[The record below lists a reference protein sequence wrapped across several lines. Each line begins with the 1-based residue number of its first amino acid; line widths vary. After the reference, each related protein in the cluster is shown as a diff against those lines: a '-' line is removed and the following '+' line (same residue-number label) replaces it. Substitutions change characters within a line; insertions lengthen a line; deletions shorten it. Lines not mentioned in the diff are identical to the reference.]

1 MNFNTDMLVCIALGQ
16 RNSGGYSVSV
26 QKVQKADPG
35 TITVSYV
42 EKRPNP
48 RMRVTMAITSPYVI
62 VKMKQRPETIAF
74 SGEIMETQGFVDP
87 FEPSDN
93 YGTSDRVQWG
103 LYLTGT
109 YCNIE
114 EPRTDVITSVSEF
127 RKLWTSLNGQD
138 NIPRDVD
145 FGESQLICISLGKR
159 PTSGYSVYVQSVT
172 KPSKNNIVVTY
183 TEKRPGPRDRVA
195 DQVSSPFVILKIPRS
210 DARVTFKPQSEDS
223 KGNDQYR
230 NRERNPIGMAEDA
243 VFYRNYT
250 FGAVSKIT
258 TAQTRVITSA
268 SEFAAYWKEL
278 TGSSDRPRDINFD
291 NEQLVAIHLG
301 SKPSSGYSVAVTSV
315 VKPVSNQI
323 VISYIERR
331 PRPQDKV
338 EGETLQSLCGHPNAK
353 NERQDRGSS
362 RRLLMGAKRET
373 RREPAIMI
381 GQVHANVREKSPK
394 IWMTSAST
402 SDNLDDQIVEALN
415 RRASLAAEVG
425 LLKGRD
431 QKPFFTPEREREI
444 FEKLSNINS
453 GPLQRRQL
461 ISIYREIISACESH

>member
-1 MNFNTDMLVCIALGQ
+1 MKRLLTCVGIAIATFTLAFGQRSLDAVTWLTYKSGTTCNIVGPSTKVIRSSNDFATFWRQLTGSSQVPNDVNFNTDMLVCIALGQ

-26 QKVQKADPG
+26 QKVQKADSG

-223 KGNDQYR
+223 KGTYQFP
-230 NRERNPIGMAEDA
+230 NRGGNGRMLQDS

-250 FGAVSKIT
+250 FGAISKIT
-258 TAQTRVITSA
+258 TAQTRVINSTN
-268 SEFAAYWKEL
+268 EFAAYWKDL
-278 TGSSDRPRDINFD
+278 TGSSDRPRDIDFD

-323 VISYIERR
+323 VITYIERR
-331 PRPQDKV
+331 PGPQDKV
-338 EGETLQSLCGHPNAK
+338 DGEPCSPYVVIRMPKTSGKIVFKP
-353 NERQDRGSS
+353 SS
-362 RRLLMGAKRET
+362 A
-373 RREPAIMI
+373 
-381 GQVHANVREKSPK
+381 
-394 IWMTSAST
+394 
-402 SDNLDDQIVEALN
+402 D
-415 RRASLAAEVG
+415 
-425 LLKGRD
+425 GR
-431 QKPFFTPEREREI
+431 
-444 FEKLSNINS
+444 
-453 GPLQRRQL
+453 
-461 ISIYREIISACESH
+461 